1 MRGTERRLAIIKQI
15 QEHGHAEVNELAEKY
30 QVSSMTIRR
39 DLAKL
44 EEEGLVIQEYGGAVL
59 NSGSLFEYTMTMKQC
74 EYQTEKERIAK
85 ACLPY
90 INEGD
95 TIFLDA
101 GTTVCELAKLIAPL
115 KNITVL
121 TNSLLAANTLSGSDL
136 EIIMCPGQF
145 RQKSMAYL
153 GSLTENFLSAFQIDK
168 LFLGTEGVQ
177 LSSGIS
183 VPDITDGL
191 TKRCLIEHAKWTACL
206 ADSSKL
212 EKTFFYNI
220 CKMEKLDLFITN
232 KELPEKYVS
241 AYEENEK
248 IILV

>member
-15 QEHGHAEVNELAEKY
+15 QEHGHAEVAKLAEKY

-59 NSGSLFEYTMTMKQC
+59 NNGSLFEYSVALKQC
-74 EYQTEKERIAK
+74 EYQAEKERIAK

-90 INEGD
+90 INKGD

-121 TNSLLAANTLSGSDL
+121 TNSLLAANALSGSSLD
-136 EIIMCPGQF
+136 IIMCPGQF
-145 RQKSMAYL
+145 RQKSMAYM
-153 GSLTENFLSAFQIDK
+153 GSLTENFLNSFQIDK

-191 TKRCLIEHAKWTACL
+191 TKHNLIKHAKWTACL

-212 EKTFFYNI
+212 EKTFFYNV
-220 CKMEKLDLFITN
+220 CEMEKLDLLITN
-232 KELPEKYVS
+232 REIPEKYASVY
-241 AYEENEK
+241 AENEK
-248 IILV
+248 VITI